1 MEEGTCQPLI
11 FSGLQLGKTKSAPGN
26 RGASDTF
33 LAAETSHLAQNLPDI
48 AEIKTH
54 DLGLLVGICLS
65 RTGGL

>member
-1 MEEGTCQPLI
+1 MEQKEKRPGEPGRI
-11 FSGLQLGKTKSAPGN
+11 F
-26 RGASDTF
+26 TF